1 MSASGFEADHV
12 DRVLNVTDLE
22 MTAFRCYHRAE
33 MPLHGCTGDTVTVRT
48 RIAPSPTGDPHVGTA
63 YIALFNCAFARNNGG
78 QFILRIEDTDQV
90 RSTRES
96 EQAILDALK
105 WTGLEWDEGPDVG
118 GPHGPY
124 RQSERTELYREHAQ
138 ILLDKGAAFRCF
150 CSEERLKELRKEQRA
165 NKSDYLGYDGH
176 CKSLS
181 AEESQKRADAGEPF
195 VVRMDVPR
203 EGECVF
209 EDAFRG
215 ERSIEWSTVDY
226 QVLMKS
232 DGFPTYHLANVVDDH
247 FMEITHVMR
256 GEEWISSAP
265 KHLKLYEAFGWE
277 APKLAHL
284 PLLRN
289 EDGSKLSKR
298 KNPTSILFYERMGYL
313 PEALLNH
320 LGRMAYSMPNEEE
333 KFTLEEMVESFSL
346 DRVSLGEP
354 KFLMD
359 KLDWLNGRYIREDID
374 DAEFAERVKT
384 WALNEDYLMQIVPL
398 VKQRVDKLSD
408 LGPLASFF
416 FAGLHGLSPED
427 LDTKKL
433 DADETVKVFQYT
445 LWRLDSQREW
455 TGEAIGELLKS
466 TADILDMKFR
476 DYIKPFF
483 IAISGSSHSTPL
495 FDSMAILGPDICRA
509 RIREAIE
516 VLGGVS
522 NKKAKKWERH
532 LRDALRE
539 REDD

>member
-1 MSASGFEADHV
+1 M
-12 DRVLNVTDLE
+12 
-22 MTAFRCYHRAE
+22 
-33 MPLHGCTGDTVTVRT
+33 TVRT

-63 YIALFNCAFARNNGG
+63 YIALFNYAFAKKNGG
-78 QFILRIEDTDQV
+78 EFILRIEDTDQV

-96 EQAILDALK
+96 EQAILDALR

-138 ILLDKGAAFRCF
+138 KLLDGGHAFRCF
-150 CSEERLKELRKEQRA
+150 CSDERLNELRKQQKEE
-165 NKSDYLGYDGH
+165 KSRLGYDGH

-181 AEESQKRADAGEPF
+181 ADESQAKADAGESY

-203 EGECVF
+203 DGECTF

-215 ERSIEWSTVDY
+215 EISIAWEEVDY
-226 QVLMKS
+226 QVLLKS

-256 GEEWISSAP
+256 GEEWINSAP
-265 KHLKLYEAFGWE
+265 KHIKLYEAFGWD

-333 KFTLEEMVESFSL
+333 KFTLDEMVENFDL

-354 KFLMD
+354 KFLID
-359 KLDWLNGRYIREDID
+359 KLDWLNGRYLREDLD
-374 DAEFAERVKT
+374 DAEFAERVKA
-384 WALNEDYLMQIVPL
+384 WALNEEYLMQIVPL

-416 FAGLHGLSPED
+416 FAGLHGLTPEQ

-433 DADETVKVFQYT
+433 DQDETVKVIQYA
-445 LWRLDSQREW
+445 LWRLDTLREW
-455 TGEAIGELLKS
+455 NASAIGETLKE
-466 TADILDMKFR
+466 TAEILDMKFR
-476 DYIKPFF
+476 DFVKPFF
-483 IAISGSSHSTPL
+483 IAISGSSSSTPL
-495 FDSMAILGPDICRA
+495 FDSMAVLGPDICRA
-509 RIREAIE
+509 RLRDALES
-516 VLGGVS
+516 LGGVS
-522 NKKAKKWERH
+522 NKKSKKWERH
-532 LRDALRE
+532 LRDALSE
-539 REDD
+539 